1 MAKKVKI
8 SQVQGTENLLPIE
21 KTPSIME
28 GNIFNA
34 STGTSGLRRYEN
46 VAHYINNTTTN
57 TGVLRVVIPIRTTTL
72 WTLQLSIQERTT
84 ASISQV
90 ANTSLII
97 GGYNTTN
104 SATYVNCNNPNII
117 EKVEYGRDSND
128 NTVLLIHKFSGTY
141 SHPKVII
148 DWVQLMYSNNTDAF
162 LKENYSIDFVA
173 AENIESIDF
182 TLTRTVL
189 NSGFIRDSGVV
200 LKNQVGS
207 QSKLTS
213 PLLTSVSGGSNTYC
227 VIELNYQVLS
237 ASVWDIIIRETATSS
252 SNTNRGSNYHF
263 IIELRVSSVGSN
275 ANRSSVYCNNPDKIS
290 AVRITRVPE
299 TNNIVLIFEKTDGFQ
314 GSNLINIREII
325 SGSSTATTPEF
336 TVSFTDD
343 ISAYATGV
351 NFPNANFVRDSYY
364 LNWNNHINKP
374 TSFPPSSHSHVLS
387 EITGLV
393 DALAGKVS
401 TAQLVEQLSNYIP
414 INGVS
419 TINGTKTFTEA
430 PIVPAGTLNGHA
442 VNLGQ
447 LIEQLNGLVRTWHE
461 VINAGSGSDAV
472 TNRGVTITNTS
483 TTNNQDIFS
492 IFHFPNG
499 SYDRFFR
506 IQNVGGRLSFYTSQN
521 QADGTGVDIA
531 FFGYYALHALKRDV
545 LNTAIAFNSAFGT
558 NALRELEQGVGNSA
572 FGNNAGRY
580 VRLGDNNTFL
590 GRSAGYSLNLNRLT
604 GSNNTFIGALA
615 GNGVGASS
623 SGNTIIGVNTST
635 STEIH
640 NEVIICYGN
649 GQVAFRKYNDG
660 RVVIPTQTKETYV
673 ADSTGKAVVTKEILN
688 SYIDIELNHYQ
699 LIEMATSGWDV
710 KQEEFGINTSTHFV
724 RIVPHKCEGTFIS
737 PNENALLRSVYLQKD
752 NNKIV
757 GWNWMTPDKYNS
769 RRISSD
775 YGAAQVS
782 SEDPSGYEV
791 SGNFK
796 IACHTYSGG
805 DSKTTFKMRIYYEIV
820 DL

>member
-8 SQVQGTENLLPIE
+8 SQVDGLSSKLLNWNLLD
-21 KTPSIME
+21 
-28 GNIFNA
+28 
-34 STGTSGLRRYEN
+34 
-46 VAHYINNTTTN
+46 
-57 TGVLRVVIPIRTTTL
+57 
-72 WTLQLSIQERTT
+72 
-84 ASISQV
+84 
-90 ANTSLII
+90 
-97 GGYNTTN
+97 NTTN
-104 SATYVNCNNPNII
+104 EYRDASWSGWTHYPTGTTYIPAKAGDVITISAYV
-117 EKVEYGRDSND
+117 KVDSESDRNVTCRLFAYNEAGALFSEGSSA
-128 NTVLLIHKFSGTY
+128 NTIMAGEEGFIK
-141 SHPKVII
+141 
-148 DWVQLMYSNNTDAF
+148 
-162 LKENYSIDFVA
+162 
-173 AENIESIDF
+173 
-182 TLTRTVL
+182 LTRTLPEGTV
-189 NSGFIRDSGVV
+189 
-200 LKNQVGS
+200 
-207 QSKLTS
+207 
-213 PLLTSVSGGSNTYC
+213 SVRFVFRASASGGQNVKASYKEIKAEYGNVATMWFPSINDMRANWTQS
-227 VIELNYQVLS
+227 IESALS
-237 ASVWDIIIRETATSS
+237 YIR
-252 SNTNRGSNYHF
+252 
-263 IIELRVSSVGSN
+263 
-275 ANRSSVYCNNPDKIS
+275 
-290 AVRITRVPE
+290 
-299 TNNIVLIFEKTDGFQ
+299 
-314 GSNLINIREII
+314 
-325 SGSSTATTPEF
+325 
-336 TVSFTDD
+336 
-343 ISAYATGV
+343 
-351 NFPNANFVRDSYY
+351 
-364 LNWNNHINKP
+364 NKP
-374 TSFPPSSHSHVLS
+374 TAFPPSSHSHVLS

-401 TAQLVEQLSNYIP
+401 TAQLVEQLANYIP

-447 LIEQLNGLVRTWHE
+447 LIEQLNGLIRTWHE
-461 VINAGSGSDAV
+461 VLNAGSGSDAV
-472 TNRGVTITNTS
+472 VNRGVTITNTS
-483 TTNNQDIFS
+483 TTANQDIFS
-492 IFHFPNG
+492 VFHYPNE

-506 IQNVGGRLSFYTSQN
+506 IQNVGGRLGFYTSQN
-521 QADGTGVDIA
+521 QENGTGVDIA

-580 VRLGDNNTFL
+580 VRLGDNNTFF

-604 GSNNTFIGALA
+604 GSNNTFIGARA
-615 GNGVGASS
+615 GYGVGASS

-649 GQVAFRKYNDG
+649 GQVAFKKHNDG

-688 SYIDIELNHYQ
+688 SYIDIDLNHYQ
-699 LIEMATSGWDV
+699 LIEMATSGWEV

-724 RIVPHKCEGTFIS
+724 RIVPYKCEGTFIS
-737 PNENALLRSVYLQKD
+737 PNENAILRSVYLMKD